1 MRAWLL
7 VFAACGGGSGDGDG
21 GKVDATV
28 NGSAFS
34 GDCKFTETEMF
45 MDVAATSGSIGLEL
59 KWNKSLIHMT
69 GTFMTGG
76 IVSDLSLFASID
88 GEISSATGKVV
99 FTTYEAPDAVVG
111 TFEMTVPA
119 KSFTAT
125 GSFDCH

>member
-7 VFAACGGGSGDGDG
+7 FLAACGGGGDGG
-21 GKVDATV
+21 GKVDASV

-34 GDCKFTETEMF
+34 GDCKFTESETF
-45 MDVAATSGSIGLEL
+45 MDVASTSGSIGLEL
-59 KWNKSLIHMT
+59 KWNKTLINTT

-76 IVSDLSLFASID
+76 IVSDLSLFASVD

-111 TFEMTVPA
+111 TFEMMVPA

>member
-7 VFAACGGGSGDGDG
+7 LLAACGSSGDSG
-21 GKVDATV
+21 GTVDATV
-28 NGSAFS
+28 NGAAFS
-34 GDCKFTETEMF
+34 EDCKLTESEMY
-45 MDVAATSGSIGLEL
+45 MDIAATGPSIGLEL
-59 KWNKSLIHMT
+59 KWNKQLINTT

-99 FTTYEAPDAVVG
+99 FTTYDDAIIG

-125 GSFDCH
+125 GSFDCQ

>member
-7 VFAACGGGSGDGDG
+7 LLAACGSSGDGPG
-21 GKVDATV
+21 TVDATV
-28 NGSAFS
+28 NGTAFS
-34 GDCKFTETEMF
+34 EDCKLTESEMF
-45 MDVAATSGSIGLEL
+45 MDISATSGTIGLEL
-59 KWNKSLIHMT
+59 KWNKQLINTT

-99 FTTYEAPDAVVG
+99 FTTYDETIAG

-119 KSFTAT
+119 KAFTAT
-125 GSFDCH
+125 GSFECR